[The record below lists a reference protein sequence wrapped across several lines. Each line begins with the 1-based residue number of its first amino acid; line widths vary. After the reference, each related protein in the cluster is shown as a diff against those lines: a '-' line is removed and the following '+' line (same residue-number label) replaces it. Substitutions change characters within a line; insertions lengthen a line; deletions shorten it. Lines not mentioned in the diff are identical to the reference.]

1 MPSSNI
7 LWGEVGF
14 EPGQSKYPFTSTS
27 SFSCLSFLPVSQ
39 NEIYFILATSEQ
51 TCVYIFSEK
60 LDCPYGFLN
69 QLSDQVQ
76 KYVNYCVVGRGRSG
90 TYRSEEEHPIL

>member
-1 MPSSNI
+1 MPLLIFSGEEWALSSVRARTH
-7 LWGEVGF
+7 LL
-14 EPGQSKYPFTSTS
+14 QSSV
-27 SFSCLSFLPVSQ
+27 SCLNFLPVSQ

-51 TCVYIFSEK
+51 TCVYIFPEK

-76 KYVNYCVVGRGRSG
+76 KYVNCCVVGLGSSR
-90 TYRSEEEHPIL
+90 TYHSEEEYPIL